1 MFLKMEESL
10 LDNAEQEIC
19 KILQVDEPIIGDEL
33 KVDDQEIKVEQE
45 KSIEIKPKSP
55 KSNGVKTR
63 SDLIEKIK
71 ESSDVVGNQVEIKKM
86 RLHRRRRNSLER
98 ILREQVD
105 RAVEMQ
111 AEENVGIPQEHDA
124 RLSYAVNTLY
134 SFDLLLCKG
143 IEKAC
148 QFTNMIPVE
157 IDSLAETIDSD
168 PRIKNEI
175 KQGFED
181 WIKESPGMQGW
192 VDQCASPSTRIL
204 LCHLYP
210 LMSCLKMKDMT
221 KKRSIPTEIKMRA
234 GFAKVRSVV
243 DPPVNKSHTV
253 PTKKL

>member
-1 MFLKMEESL
+1 MEQKIS
-10 LDNAEQEIC
+10 DSIAEDEIC
-19 KILQVDEPIIGDEL
+19 KVLQVE
-33 KVDDQEIKVEQE
+33 DDIETENVEKNVEEINVESEKSE
-45 KSIEIKPKSP
+45 KSIEIKPKST
-55 KSNGVKTR
+55 GVKTR

-105 RAVEMQ
+105 KAIEKD
-111 AEENVGIPQEHDA
+111 AEQNIGIPQEHDA
-124 RLSYAVNTLY
+124 RVSYAVNTLY

-148 QFTNMIPVE
+148 QFTNIIPVE
-157 IDSLAETIDSD
+157 IDSLAETIDND

-210 LMSCLKMKDMT
+210 LMSCLKMKNMN
-221 KKRSIPTEIKMRA
+221 KKRSIPTELKMRA
-234 GFAKVRSVV
+234 GLAKVRSVV
-243 DPPVNKSHTV
+243 DPPRKSCPI